1 MPFKVLIIG
10 LGQIGMGYD
19 LTLDA
24 GHIYSHAR
32 AFTMHPD
39 FELIGGVDPDAER
52 CATFE
57 RVYTCPAYADIDAAL
72 AAHSPDVVAIAVATA
87 YHQAVLMEVL
97 EHARPQAVLCEKPL
111 AYDLDGA
118 QAMVD
123 ACASK
128 GVELFVNYIR
138 RSDPGAIEVGRRI
151 AAGAIKAP
159 LKGVVWYSKGLRHN
173 GSHFMNLLEYW
184 LGAVLRTAVIQ
195 TGRALPDG
203 DAEPDL
209 DITFERG
216 RAVFLAARE
225 EDFSH
230 YTVELIAANG
240 RLRYESG
247 GGRIEWQPVAEDGR
261 LDGYKRLAE
270 LPEEIPSGMDR
281 YQWHVA
287 DQLAAALQGRV
298 SQICTDTEALSSL
311 LHISTLTQYIDEKS
325 NYSHGL

>member
-1 MPFKVLIIG
+1 MPFKALVVG

-24 GHIYSHAR
+24 EYIYSHAR

-52 CATFE
+52 RATFE
-57 RVYTCPAYADIDAAL
+57 RVYECPAYADIGVALEAQLADVVVIATQTHAHQAAL
-72 AAHSPDVVAIAVATA
+72 
-87 YHQAVLMEVL
+87 MELL
-97 EHARPQAVLCEKPL
+97 EHARPRAILCEKPI
-111 AYDLDGA
+111 AYDLDAA

-128 GVELFVNYIR
+128 GVALYVNYIR
-138 RSDPGAIEVGRRI
+138 RSDPGAIEVGRLI
-151 AAGAIKAP
+151 AASAIEAP

-173 GSHFMNLLEYW
+173 GSHFLNLLEYW
-184 LGAVLRTAVIQ
+184 LGSVLKTVVIQ
-195 TGRALPDG
+195 PGRALPDG

-216 RAVFLAARE
+216 RAVFLAVRE

-230 YTVELIAANG
+230 YAIELIGANG

-247 GGRIEWQPVAEDGR
+247 GMRVEWQPVAKDGQ
-261 LDGYKRLAE
+261 LEGYKRLAKFT
-270 LPEEIPSGMDR
+270 EEIPSDMIR

-287 DQLAAALQGRV
+287 DQLANAMRGETFRM
-298 SQICTDTEALSSL
+298 CTGSDAFDTLFTVNKIL
-311 LHISTLTQYIDEKS
+311 
-325 NYSHGL
+325 GW